1 VTSGQQQVVLEYE
14 PQPRQRLLHE
24 SPARLLLY
32 GGAVGGGK
40 SHALRWEGIRW
51 ALRCPG
57 IQIYLF
63 RRSLGELEDNHVR
76 QLKEAIPQSVVG
88 YNETRK
94 TFEFSNGSVI
104 RLCYCER
111 EHDVERYQG
120 AEIHVLLVD
129 EAAHLTEYQM
139 NYLIGRNRL
148 GGFREKVPEN
158 LRPFLPRAVFA
169 SNPGNVGHGFLKQ
182 TFIEPAAAETLFYS
196 EKYRDRRN
204 PDDQGRL
211 TQFIPAKMVDND
223 FIDED
228 YAASLAGLPPE
239 LQQALRDGD
248 WDAVVGQALHTL
260 SREKHQLRQFTPPRT
275 CTHFMSLDWGS
286 AAPFSVGWYFVSDG
300 ILLKAKDQWP
310 ERWIPPGA
318 VVRYAEWYGW
328 DGRPNH
334 GIRMDAR
341 TVGQRILAME
351 HERGD
356 PPMDYRVADS
366 AMWNVNDGI
375 SIAQNMIEA
384 TEGRLALMRSRKSR
398 EHNYAECICRLSG
411 AHTYIHDGIEGD
423 YPMFYATENCRHF
436 WRTVPILVF
445 DQTNPERGPDTKQED
460 HVYDEWAYALRSQ
473 PFVVTEAARYE
484 QIHAAEIA
492 AAMSNDRRSRTTT
505 DPYRTH

>member
-1 VTSGQQQVVLEYE
+1 MAKQIVLDYD
-14 PQPRQRLLHE
+14 PQPRQRLMHE

-51 ALRCPG
+51 CLRCPG
-57 IQIYLF
+57 IQVYLF
-63 RRSLGELEDNHVR
+63 RRSLRELEDNHVR
-76 QLKEAIPQSVVG
+76 QLKEAIPEELAR

-94 TFEFSNGSVI
+94 AFEFTNGSMV
-104 RLCYCER
+104 RLCYCES
-111 EHDVERYQG
+111 EHDVQRYQG

-129 EAAHLTEYQM
+129 EAAHLTDYQL

-148 GGFREKVPEN
+148 GGFREKIDPE
-158 LRPFLPRAVFA
+158 LSQFLPRVVFA

-182 TFIEPAAAETLFYS
+182 TFIEPAAPETLFYS
-196 EKYRDRRN
+196 QRYRDKRDPN
-204 PDDQGRL
+204 DKGRL

-223 FIDED
+223 FLDED

-260 SREKHQLRQFTPPRT
+260 SREQHQLRDFTPPRN

-300 ILLKAKDQWP
+300 ILLKAKGNWEDT
-310 ERWIPPGA
+310 WIPPGA

-328 DGRPNH
+328 NGNSNQGLRLDSRSV
-334 GIRMDAR
+334 A
-341 TVGQRILAME
+341 QRILKME
-351 HERGD
+351 RERGD

-366 AMWNVNDGI
+366 SMWNVNDGI

-384 TEGRLALMRSRKSR
+384 TEGRLSIIRARKSR
-398 EHNYAECICRLSG
+398 EHNYNEVLCRLAG
-411 AHTYIHDGIEGD
+411 AQTYIHDGLEGD
-423 YPMFYATENCRHF
+423 YPMFYITEACKQF
-436 WRTVPILVF
+436 WRTVPTLIL

-460 HVYDEWAYALRSQ
+460 HIYDEVAYALRSV
-473 PFVVTEAARYE
+473 PYVTTEEDRYNVA
-484 QIHAAEIA
+484 HAAEIA
-492 AAMSNDRRSRTTT
+492 AARAGAGNSSR
-505 DPYRTH
+505 DPYRTT